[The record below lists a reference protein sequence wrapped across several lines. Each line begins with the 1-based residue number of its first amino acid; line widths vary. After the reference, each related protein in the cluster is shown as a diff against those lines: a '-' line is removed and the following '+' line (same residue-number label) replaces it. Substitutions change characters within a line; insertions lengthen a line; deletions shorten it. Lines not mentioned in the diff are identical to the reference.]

1 MLQPFPRIVDSLE
14 DALQVYRPF
23 HRQQD
28 AIDFAGE
35 CNAAVAD
42 ANGSSV
48 AHQAD
53 IVKVSVTD
61 ACRSSLLCQK
71 GKYTELLS
79 RLHVVDANN
88 RDCIRIVLVP
98 LCVIIIPN
106 HAGLVRGTQRD
117 SKRTDSLLQKLP
129 RCIICLLL
137 EILPATSSLCKALL

>member
-1 MLQPFPRIVDSLE
+1 MQESSNNDRNMLQPFPRIVDSLE

-35 CNAAVAD
+35 CNAAVAH

-61 ACRSSLLCQK
+61 TRRSSLLCQK

-79 RLHVVDANN
+79 RLHVVDAN

-98 LCVIIIPN
+98 LCVIIIPS
-106 HAGLVRGTQRD
+106 HAGLVRGT
-117 SKRTDSLLQKLP
+117 
-129 RCIICLLL
+129 
-137 EILPATSSLCKALL
+137 